1 MACER
6 NQGCVVPYGLR
17 YEIRRPTCRYP
28 TKTGE
33 IEGRREVQKLE
44 IGANREE
51 GRRVNVL

>member
-1 MACER
+1 M
-6 NQGCVVPYGLR
+6 VPYGLR